1 MIQLAE
7 DLLELSNDGHEK
19 KYVWTFIWGQT
30 YSVSKFYQHHFK
42 SIQPPSHL
50 ELDLKIQVCSNNNFF
65 FAWLLLNDR
74 LNTRNILR
82 RRKKFLEN
90 YNYVMCQCNVEE
102 TLEHLFFDC
111 SCAATRWF
119 SLGIVWNDEAQVNHK
134 IMRQDC
140 FPLPFFH
147 GDLHG
152 GYLVHLE

>member
-1 MIQLAE
+1 L
-7 DLLELSNDGHEK
+7 N
-19 KYVWTFIWGQT
+19 WIWK
-30 YSVSKFYQHHFK
+30 SKCVPT
-42 SIQPPSHL
+42 I
-50 ELDLKIQVCSNNNFF
+50 IF

-152 GYLVHLE
+152 GYLVHLEWEECSHFQWKGTCLPGRTASSKRSHFIYIELSPIYTLLSEYGLTAYNL